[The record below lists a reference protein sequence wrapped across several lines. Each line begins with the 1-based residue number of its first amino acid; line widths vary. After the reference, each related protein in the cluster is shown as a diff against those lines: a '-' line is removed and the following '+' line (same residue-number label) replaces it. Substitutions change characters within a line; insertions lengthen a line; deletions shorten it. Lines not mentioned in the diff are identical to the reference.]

1 MRWMLLGAALVLAA
15 LIATLMLWVEQR
27 DFVAWLISGLLLV
40 ALFSITLG
48 NRSVHRLLGTYEN
61 RPACSEIDR
70 PEITLHSLTD
80 AVITTDMEGRVVYMN
95 PVAEQLCAQNIDQA
109 KGRLFSTVFVV
120 MDEDGAVLGE
130 RELHNTLQQGDI
142 CTFPHYPVLVGA
154 DAKKVPIAATI
165 APARDHEEQ
174 IIGAV
179 IVFQDV
185 SAAREMSRLLAHQSS
200 HDELTGLYNRR
211 EFDAILQRVLDGESE
226 YDNHVL
232 CYMDLD
238 QFKVINDTCG
248 HIAGDQLIKDLAER
262 LAAEVRDEDT
272 LARLGGDEFGILL
285 EGCLPHNAIEVVRQ
299 LADLIREYR
308 FEWEGKIFEVGVSV
322 GLVNIEVGKGTTLTE
337 IMSHADSA
345 CYVAKEM
352 SGNHI
357 HVYQPDDDALRRRKD
372 EMEWVHR
379 ITHAYAENLFLL
391 YAQEIRPLTHT
402 DNNERRYE
410 ILIRMLDQE
419 GNIILPMEYIAAAER
434 YNMMHDLDR
443 WVLHNAFGQ
452 IGYYLERRLKDPA
465 LPQRI
470 FAINLS
476 GQSVGDEKTC
486 EFIKTQFEQYPDLPS
501 CITFEITETAAIANM
516 SNATRFI
523 SMFKDRGVHFSLD
536 DFGSGLSSFAY
547 LKNIPVDY
555 LKIDG
560 EFVKDM
566 SYDPVN
572 YAMVGSINHIGHI
585 MGIKT
590 IAEHVSSND
599 ILEQLRDI
607 GVDYG
612 QGNFLCMPRKLADV
626 VEES

>member
-1 MRWMLLGAALVLAA
+1 MLLGAVLVLAS
-15 LIATLMLWVEQR
+15 LISMLMMWVEQR
-27 DFVAWLISGLLLV
+27 DFVDWIISGLLFA
-40 ALFSITLG
+40 ALFSFLLG
-48 NRSVHRLLGTYEN
+48 SRSIRRLLCEYEN
-61 RPACSEIDR
+61 QLSLSEIDR
-70 PEITLHSLTD
+70 PEVTLHSLTD
-80 AVITTDMEGRVVYMN
+80 AVITTDTEGRVVYMN
-95 PVAEQLCAQNIDQA
+95 PVAERLCAREAELARGEPINA
-109 KGRLFSTVFVV
+109 VFVV
-120 MDEDGAVLGE
+120 QDEGGVVLGE
-130 RELHNTLQQGDI
+130 RELHSTLDKGGI
-142 CTFPHYPVLVGA
+142 CTLGQDPVLVSA
-154 DAKKVPIAATI
+154 DGKRIPVTATLS
-165 APARDHEEQ
+165 PARDQEGK

-185 SAAREMSRLLAHQSS
+185 SSEREMSRQLAYQSS
-200 HDELTGLYNRR
+200 HDDLTGLYNRR
-211 EFDAILQRVLDGESE
+211 EFDAILQGVLDGKSE
-226 YDNHVL
+226 FDNHVL

-248 HIAGDQLIKDLAER
+248 HIAGDQLIKDLAQR
-262 LAAEVRDEDT
+262 LAAEVRDVDT

-308 FEWEGKIFEVGVSV
+308 FEWEGKTFEVGVSV
-322 GLVNIEVGKGTTLTE
+322 GLVNIEVGKGSLTE

-357 HVYQPDDDALRRRKD
+357 HVYQPDDDALRKRKD

-379 ITHAYAENLFLL
+379 ITQAYADDLFLL
-391 YAQEIRPLTHT
+391 YAQEIRPLSHNN
-402 DNNERRYE
+402 DNEKRYE
-410 ILIRMLDQE
+410 ILIRMLGQD

-452 IGYYLERRLKDPA
+452 INHYLERRLRDPS

-476 GQSVGDEKTC
+476 GQSVGDEKTTN
-486 EFIKTQFEQYPDLPS
+486 FIKQQFEQYPDLPS
-501 CITFEITETAAIANM
+501 CLTFEITETAAIANM

-523 SMFKDRGVHFSLD
+523 SMFKDRGVRFSLD

-560 EFVKDM
+560 QFVKEM

-590 IAEHVSSND
+590 IAEHVSNND

-612 QGNFLCMPRKLADV
+612 QGNWLSEPRKLADV
-626 VEES
+626 VEEG